1 MTPMSVADLPIW
13 VVILVSVLLL
23 IGSGLTML
31 GAIGLLRLP
40 TFYERIH
47 APTLG
52 TSWGVGAIM
61 LASIIYFSIVGSRAV
76 LHEILI
82 GIFVTLTT
90 PITLILLARAA
101 LHRDRTEGNP
111 SVPKEVSPGE
121 VPDTEDLENG
131 G

>member
-1 MTPMSVADLPIW
+1 MITPVADLPLW
-13 VVILVSVLLL
+13 VVLVVSALLL
-23 IGSGLTML
+23 LGSGLTLL
-31 GAIGLLRLP
+31 GAIGFLRLP
-40 TFYERIH
+40 SFYERIH

-61 LASIIYFSIVGSRAV
+61 LASILYFSIVGSRAV

-90 PITLILLARAA
+90 PVTLILLARAA

-111 SVPKEVSPGE
+111 TVPNDDHPPEQVS
-121 VPDTEDLENG
+121 
-131 G
+131 